1 MLYNFGY
8 PSCVEDDTANVLE
21 QAIHI
26 NMSTPDGMPWDPGG
40 ISESRIQAIAWGQ
53 AMFCRG
59 GSVTP
64 DVSLGRSLSEGL
76 MRVGSAQPLEL
87 GDGRIKI
94 QRRSSRGGIEELNKG
109 IE

>member
-1 MLYNFGY
+1 
-8 PSCVEDDTANVLE
+8 
-21 QAIHI
+21 
-26 NMSTPDGMPWDPGG
+26 
-40 ISESRIQAIAWGQ
+40 
-53 AMFCRG
+53 
-59 GSVTP
+59 
-64 DVSLGRSLSEGL
+64 